1 MFSKKVLIAG
11 ATGLVGYAAMKH
23 FATEKDCEVIAVSRR
38 KPDETFGARWLPLD
52 LTDVAACEALASEF
66 PGVTHLVYAAL
77 YERPGLV
84 AGWQEEEQIRTN
96 DLMLRNLFAPLERAA
111 SGLRHVALLQG
122 TKAYGVHV
130 RPLAVPA
137 RENRSEMH
145 EQPNFY
151 WNQERFLRE
160 TQQRQSH
167 RSTQWTWSILRPVL
181 IVGDSVGSA
190 MNVIP
195 ALGVYAAMMRHIG
208 KTRLDYPGGVGRVA
222 QAVDADLLARAI
234 AWSGEAAAARNEIF
248 NITNGDV
255 FVWPNVWP
263 AIADAL
269 GFEAGAHV
277 PLALDQ
283 EIRPREAEWAEI
295 CKAHGLS
302 SGTLKEFVGL
312 SFEYADYTMGFGRTE
327 PGPPALVS
335 TIKLMQAGFT
345 EVMDTEAM
353 FRKCFAEM
361 QAKKLLP
368 KPR

>member
-1 MFSKKVLIAG
+1 MPSKKVLVAG
-11 ATGLVGYAAMKH
+11 ATGLVGHAALKH
-23 FATEKDCEVIAVSRR
+23 FAAVPGCEVIALSRR
-38 KPDETFGARWLPLD
+38 KPAETHGARWLPLD
-52 LTDVAACEALASEF
+52 LTDATACAALAPEF
-66 PGVTHLVYAAL
+66 AGVTHLVYAAL

-84 AGWQEEEQIRTN
+84 AGWREDEQIRTN
-96 DLMLRNLFAPLERAA
+96 DLMLRNLMAPLERASPA
-111 SGLRHVALLQG
+111 LRHIALLQG

-130 RPLAVPA
+130 RPLTVPA

-160 TQQRQSH
+160 RQPSAAW
-167 RSTQWTWSILRPVL
+167 SWTILRPVL

-195 ALGVYAAMMRHIG
+195 ALGVYAAMMRKAG
-208 KTRLDYPGGVGRVA
+208 RKKLDYPGGAGRVA

-234 AWSGEAAAARNEIF
+234 AWSGESEKACNEIF
-248 NITNGDV
+248 NVTNGDV

-269 GFEAGAHV
+269 GFAAGDHV
-277 PLALDQ
+277 PLPLDR
-283 EIRPREAEWAEI
+283 EVRPREAEWAEI
-295 CKAHGLS
+295 RAAHGLV

-312 SFEYADYTMGFGRTE
+312 SFEYADYTMGFGRDA
-327 PGPPALVS
+327 PGPAAIVS

-353 FRKCFAEM
+353 FRKGFAEM

-368 KPR
+368 PR